1 MAELWQT
8 YGNWII
14 YGTFF
19 VLMIGHHFFMGHGGH
34 RERSAGDDT
43 AHAAHAHGS
52 AAATD
57 APAQAQR
64 RRHSG
69 GCHWRAPV

>member
-1 MAELWQT
+1 MVEFWQA
-8 YGNWII
+8 YGSWII
-14 YGTFF
+14 YAAFF
-19 VLMIGHHFFMGHGGH
+19 FLMIGHHFFMGHGGH
-34 RERSAGDDT
+34 QPRAAGGESAGTD
-43 AHAAHAHGS
+43 HVHGS

-69 GCHWRAPV
+69 GCH

>member
-1 MAELWQT
+1 MAELWQA

-14 YGTFF
+14 YGAFF

-34 RERSAGDDT
+34 RERERAAGSET
-43 AHAAHAHGS
+43 AGTDHVHG
-52 AAATD
+52 AAAGG
-57 APAQAQR
+57 AEAAVQR

-69 GCHWRAPV
+69 GCH